1 MKQHRTFFSSV
12 NLVVL
17 FGSFS
22 LIDHVSLK
30 EGRWCLHLYI
40 YVSPWTLC
48 NFCVELEKVGSSSNH
63 IEHGEREELGILKGA
78 CPKVKYCSI
87 WTLGML
93 YRNLWDMFL
102 LRYMFSKHVSM
113 SRSGGISRSCM
124 RVLFFSLM
132 AWECLGTL
140 TSGTS
145 GAPQGCGCLT

>member
-22 LIDHVSLK
+22 VMFLSKRDAGV
-30 EGRWCLHLYI
+30 YI
-40 YVSPWTLC
+40 FIYSSPWTLC